1 MKMKNRQV
9 LLQCLKTGIPSV
21 NHGLPTPVQHL
32 WLPEELVKKE
42 AGVAFG
48 LMENVMIRGQGGERW
63 HTCQVQA
70 PALAM
75 GSCQGFFSLAEVA
88 SDTRSLYH
96 QSLFL
101 KFGPFL

>member
-1 MKMKNRQV
+1 M
-9 LLQCLKTGIPSV
+9 
-21 NHGLPTPVQHL
+21 
-32 WLPEELVKKE
+32 
-42 AGVAFG
+42 A
-48 LMENVMIRGQGGERW
+48 
-63 HTCQVQA
+63 HTSGAQA

-75 GSCQGFFSLAEVA
+75 GNCQGFFSLAEKA